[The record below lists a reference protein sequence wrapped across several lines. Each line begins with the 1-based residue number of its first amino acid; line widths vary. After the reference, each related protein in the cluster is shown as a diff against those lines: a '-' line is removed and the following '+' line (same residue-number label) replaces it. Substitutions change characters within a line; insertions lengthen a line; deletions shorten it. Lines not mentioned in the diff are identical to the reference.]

1 MTTTQPNLQPTL
13 TGPNV
18 LIRPLRADD
27 WAELYAAAADPLIW
41 EVHPVHDRWQEPVF
55 RAFFEAGLATESG
68 FTVIDRANGAIIGTS
83 RYGGYDP
90 IKREIEIGST
100 FIARSHWG
108 GVTNAEMK
116 RLMLDHAFTF
126 VDCVIFQVGETNWRS
141 QGAMKKIGGVL
152 RDGFIDKVL
161 HGVTYRHV
169 VFEIRKPQ

>member
-1 MTTTQPNLQPTL
+1 MTSTQPNLQPTL

-27 WAELYAAAADPLIW
+27 WAEMYAAASDPLIW

-55 RAFFEAGLATESG
+55 RVFFEAALATESG
-68 FTVIDRANGAIIGTS
+68 FTIIDRANGAIIGTS

-90 IKREIEIGST
+90 IRREIEIGWT

-126 VDCVIFQVGETNWRS
+126 VDCVTFQVGETNYRS
-141 QGAMKKIGGVL
+141 RGAMCKIGGVL
-152 RDGFIDKVL
+152 RDETVDVVL
-161 HGVTYRHV
+161 NGATIRHV
-169 VFEIRKPQ
+169 VFEICKQQ